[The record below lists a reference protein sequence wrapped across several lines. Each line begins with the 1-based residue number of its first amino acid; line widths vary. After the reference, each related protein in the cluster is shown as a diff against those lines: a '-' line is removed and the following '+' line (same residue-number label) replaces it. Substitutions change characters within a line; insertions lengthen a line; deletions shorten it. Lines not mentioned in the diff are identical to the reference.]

1 LNIASWDFEISGRLI
16 SARLSFGKKAK
27 IQASQLP
34 NPIFKIWA
42 CPPRQWRFGRV
53 LLSNDGAKKRH
64 DFRFAPSRKKSIHR
78 ILQAI
83 LIQEL
88 QGSLPS
94 FQQSCKNKQ
103 SAEKSLIPVP
113 KLNFNSTNLADC
125 PNFAARFDPAW
136 KPSFSLFSL
145 FFTSLSAS

>member
-1 LNIASWDFEISGRLI
+1 MASWDFEISGRFI

-27 IQASQLP
+27 IQASQMP
-34 NPIFKIWA
+34 NPIFKMRA
-42 CPPRQWRFGRV
+42 CPPRQRRFGRV

-78 ILQAI
+78 ILQSI

-88 QGSLPS
+88 QGSLLS
-94 FQQSCKNKQ
+94 FLQSCKNKQ
-103 SAEKSLIPVP
+103 TAEQSLIPLP
-113 KLNFNSTNLADC
+113 KLNFSSTNLADYS
-125 PNFAARFDPAW
+125 NFAARFDPAW
-136 KPSFSLFSL
+136 KPSFSLFSS